1 MRKVF
6 FDVATS
12 VDGVMAPPATADEST
27 WMKDWMEIV
36 NWMFGQRFFRAN
48 LKLGEGGETGE
59 ENRMLE
65 EVYARTGT
73 SIMGKTMFRYGEK
86 GWPEDAP
93 FHTPVFVLTHE
104 PREPLV
110 RPGGTTFHF
119 VTDGIYDA
127 LGLARKAAGDKDV
140 RIAGGVNTI
149 RQYLNAGLVDEFTLH
164 QAPTVLGRGLR
175 LFDSID
181 RTRFSLDVL
190 EAARSPHAIH
200 LRFRVRNAER
210 GTG

>member
-36 NWMFGQRFFRAN
+36 NWMFGKAFFRGN
-48 LKLGEGGETGE
+48 PK
-59 ENRMLE
+59 
-65 EVYARTGT
+65 
-73 SIMGKTMFRYGEK
+73 
-86 GWPEDAP
+86 
-93 FHTPVFVLTHE
+93 
-104 PREPLV
+104 
-110 RPGGTTFHF
+110 
-119 VTDGIYDA
+119 
-127 LGLARKAAGDKDV
+127 LARGAPGDKDV

-175 LFDSID
+175 LFDS
-181 RTRFSLDVL
+181 
-190 EAARSPHAIH
+190 
-200 LRFRVRNAER
+200 
-210 GTG
+210 